1 MNKIKLYDRYNNYK
15 GSTLVSPSDYT
26 HLNQFNWN
34 INTRGYINGHI
45 NGKTVL
51 MHRYICQVRKKCDI
65 EGKIIDHINNNPL
78 DNTRGNLRCTN
89 HYGNNINRSKAKNM
103 TSKFI
108 GVYYNKEKQK
118 WKSAITV
125 NGEKIFIGYYDKEI
139 DAAKARDKVA
149 AKSFKNKGQM
159 NFKKK

>member
-1 MNKIKLYDRYNNYK
+1 MNKIKLYDRYNNYT
-15 GSTLVSPSDYT
+15 GSTLVSPSDYK
-26 HLNQFNWN
+26 HLSQFNWN
-34 INTRGYINGHI
+34 INTRGYANAYIDGRTWLI
-45 NGKTVL
+45 
-51 MHRYICQVRKKCDI
+51 HRYICQVRKKCNI
-65 EGKIIDHINNNPL
+65 EDKIIDHINNNPL

-89 HYGNNINRSKAKNM
+89 FYGNNINRSKAKDM
-103 TSKFI
+103 TSKYI

-125 NGEKIFIGYYDKEI
+125 NGVKIFIGYYDKEI

-149 AKSFKNKGQM
+149 AKSFGNKGKL